1 MIFFSLK
8 QVDEMLTKVAELVP
22 AIYTI
27 KTVVGVKY
35 IKILDKNID
44 PAVIESTCRE
54 RIQAIKKW
62 ISCP

>member
-1 MIFFSLK
+1 
-8 QVDEMLTKVAELVP
+8 MLTKVAELVP

-44 PAVIESTCRE
+44 PAVIESTCME
-54 RIQAIKKW
+54 RIQEIEN
-62 ISCP
+62 